1 MSNNCRRDSIAAHL
15 EFDGYIDLG
24 KQLSILTTLLTECLS
39 KVAPNNLQKLETLVG
54 ILETLRAQYCANHQF
69 LRQHSSPPEIH
80 CGNDNIFRF
89 NDPTIQTS
97 STNLTMSASMGSFNN
112 NPVVKPVINHSYTQN
127 NISSGTDIYDNKRS
141 VNPNNNCNSATL
153 NFDAHKKVSS
163 PRIGGTRAATLP
175 RNTFSNPLTLN
186 IRPAQLQMQL
196 QNAPIITNET
206 EDFILEPANAF
217 VTKSPTPILK
227 SLANRRQHGSHSN
240 ISSVN
245 VVDKL
250 PKDNIGSPNLDEIS
264 DLFHYADESEEPSI
278 NNKGSNVSI
287 SQLSNVAS
295 SGYQSFAAYSQSSSP
310 VELTMNNQNIGPKFE
325 NHKIGKVARNGSFE
339 NKYEAI
345 RYHQNSN
352 NNKFNKNQALAFTNP
367 VYSMDY
373 TSKRGLETSSSD
385 ENLNHTPN
393 ITEAVLKNGS
403 SVAMELR
410 HSSSNKEIS
419 RMMDDIPSPV
429 RRVTNGPIPKTNP
442 YVGYRVPEKNK
453 IPYQPVLQNQ
463 LHLIKTASDVE
474 QPYSNHSGSHQ
485 SIPKLTNHLD
495 APEARDRDRIYV
507 KPVYDNLY
515 EKPYSQYDKRHF
527 EVTNFNTHEPTS
539 PAEERSSKS
548 RGDKLYRR
556 LSLENARDLSDSSS
570 ETDETPQYHTTG
582 RHRKPNRTFEHCER
596 EIERLQNSVDL
607 LRQKLEH
614 VELNSTPDITEVDG
628 ENKMK
633 ALISRYVFFLSEYIV
648 KKDYFFTDFSFLF
661 GTFMVSLVFFSI
673 NILSF
678 YLFSVL
684 PDAHFLRLHGR
695 FSLSTNFLIFEVEHL
710 SFHPFGDFLF
720 LLHFYALR

>member
-69 LRQHSSPPEIH
+69 LRQHSSPPEVH

-89 NDPTIQTS
+89 NDPTIQS
-97 STNLTMSASMGSFNN
+97 SNTHLTMSASMGSFNN
-112 NPVVKPVINHSYTQN
+112 NPVVKPVINHSYTHN
-127 NISSGTDIYDNKRS
+127 NISSGTEIYDKRIT
-141 VNPNNNCNSATL
+141 NPVNNNCNSATL
-153 NFDAHKKVSS
+153 NFDGHKKVSS
-163 PRIGGTRAATLP
+163 PRLGGMRSATLP
-175 RNTFSNPLTLN
+175 RNTFGNPLTLN
-186 IRPAQLQMQL
+186 IHPAQLQMQL
-196 QNAPIITNET
+196 QNAPIISSNET

-245 VVDKL
+245 IGEKL
-250 PKDNIGSPNLDEIS
+250 PKENVSPNLDEIS
-264 DLFHYADESEEPSI
+264 DLFHYVDESEEPSI

-310 VELTMNNQNIGPKFE
+310 VELTMNNQNNGLKFD

-345 RYHQNSN
+345 RYHQNGN

-373 TSKRGLETSSSD
+373 TGKRGQETSSSD
-385 ENLNHTPN
+385 ENLNHHVPN
-393 ITEAVLKNGS
+393 INEVVLKNGS
-403 SVAMELR
+403 SLVAELR

-419 RMMDDIPSPV
+419 RGMDDIPSPV
-429 RRVTNGPIPKTNP
+429 RRINNGPIPKTNP

-453 IPYQPVLQNQ
+453 LSYQPA
-463 LHLIKTASDVE
+463 LHQIIQTTPDVE
-474 QPYSNHSGSHQ
+474 PPYSNSNHSGSHQ
-485 SIPKLTNHLD
+485 SIPKLANHLD
-495 APEARDRDRIYV
+495 SPEGRIYV

-527 EVTNFNTHEPTS
+527 ETTNFNTHEPKS
-539 PAEERSSKS
+539 PAEERNSKLA

-556 LSLENARDLSDSSS
+556 LSLESARDLSDSSS

-582 RHRKPNRTFEHCER
+582 RHRKPSRTFEHCER

-633 ALISRYVFFLSEYIV
+633 ALISRYVFSQ
-648 KKDYFFTDFSFLF
+648 
-661 GTFMVSLVFFSI
+661 
-673 NILSF
+673 
-678 YLFSVL
+678 
-684 PDAHFLRLHGR
+684 
-695 FSLSTNFLIFEVEHL
+695 
-710 SFHPFGDFLF
+710 
-720 LLHFYALR
+720 